1 MSFCYIDFSL
11 GEGSSVSADAMNLTV
26 NRSNSR
32 FLQKGTSEDVPL
44 DDILRELM
52 QEQKSLD
59 SCKTFDNSRHHL
71 AAKHQMCSNTGTVG
85 GRLGADNCRLA
96 VDSGPCQSQFMRG
109 TISRSTV
116 HRSPQETECN
126 KWGLSKPCMWSNAE
140 TRTETTGREH
150 LYTVETPGQRLVKML
165 SQEEN
170 EPRFRIH
177 SPDQPSASK
186 ETLHVNA
193 LGLNGGVQRPHDT
206 LVRSKSYGY
215 RNCAS
220 DTEDQMSWLEEQHS
234 KLRSKREGA
243 VLKHRTQQERRLIS
257 ELKSAQNTIRS
268 NKRSQSDTE
277 DMSPDGRDEFRA
289 HLQNARAVDH
299 YRENIG
305 TATGRGYTDQTVR
318 SPIHGVEFSSNQH
331 GMKIGNSHHIEN
343 RMQMLQMNHQLSPDH
358 LQHING
364 LRNDQ
369 RSFESSMSNGFGSPA
384 SPATPVRG
392 ESSRLAVRQANES
405 NITNGPGEISFSL
418 GCFFSYITC
427 IYDYNLHAT

>member
-1 MSFCYIDFSL
+1 MIRAFISHCYIDFSL
-11 GEGSSVSADAMNLTV
+11 GESSSVSADAMNLTV

-52 QEQKSLD
+52 QEQKSLN
-59 SCKTFDNSRHHL
+59 SCRTFDNSRHHL
-71 AAKHQMCSNTGTVG
+71 AAKHPLCSNTGTVG
-85 GRLGADNCRLA
+85 GKLSADNCRLA
-96 VDSGPCQSQFMRG
+96 VDSGPGQSQNTKG
-109 TISRSTV
+109 TVIRSTV
-116 HRSPQETECN
+116 QRSPQETECN

-150 LYTVETPGQRLVKML
+150 SYTVETPGQRLVRML

-170 EPRFRIH
+170 DPRFHVR
-177 SPDQPSASK
+177 SPDRPLTSK

-193 LGLNGGVQRPHDT
+193 LGLNGTVQRSHDT

-257 ELKSAQNTIRS
+257 ELKTAQNTIRC

-299 YRENIG
+299 YRGTIG
-305 TATGRGYTDQTVR
+305 TTGRGYPDQTVR
-318 SPIHGVEFSSNQH
+318 NPVHGVEFSSNQH
-331 GMKIGNSHHIEN
+331 GTKFGNSHHIEN
-343 RMQMLQMNHQLSPDH
+343 RMQTLQMNQQLSPDH
-358 LQHING
+358 LQRING
-364 LRNDQ
+364 LRNNQ
-369 RSFESSMSNGFGSPA
+369 RSFESFASNGFGSPA

-392 ESSRLAVRQANES
+392 ESSRLAVKQANES
-405 NITNGPGEISFSL
+405 NITGTNGPGEISFSL
-418 GCFFSYITC
+418 RRLFFLI
-427 IYDYNLHAT
+427 